1 MNIETIQDWLLSH
14 PELSQLLAI
23 LVIFLC
29 AYLGYFI
36 TKRYIFRGLKKL
48 IRKSKTE
55 WDDLILNQIFL
66 RRLAYFVPLLI
77 IYNFAY
83 LIPAAEIIIQQICII
98 MLLITFL
105 LLTGDFLTSLNQIYE
120 RSGLSKGRP
129 IKGVIQIVKIFIY
142 IIGGIIIVS
151 ILIGKSPW
159 FFISGI
165 GAMTAVVL
173 LIFRDTI
180 LSFVASLQISSN
192 DLVRIGDWI
201 EVPGFGADG
210 DVLDIAL
217 HTIKVQN
224 WDKTITVIPT
234 HKLIEV
240 SFKNWRGM
248 TQSGGRRIKRAL
260 YIDQSSIKFCNKTMV
275 EKFSGFHLIRDY
287 VKEKQQELLEYNKKY
302 GYTDDNLVNGRRMT
316 NIGTF
321 RAYVIA
327 YLKQS
332 NKVHQ
337 GLTSMVRQLAPGPN
351 GLPLEIYVFTN
362 DTAWVRYE
370 AIQSDIFDHLLAV
383 IPEFEL
389 QIFQNPSGSDFQS
402 LGEKAAINAEL

>member
-1 MNIETIQDWLLSH
+1 
-14 PELSQLLAI
+14 
-23 LVIFLC
+23 
-29 AYLGYFI
+29 
-36 TKRYIFRGLKKL
+36 
-48 IRKSKTE
+48 
-55 WDDLILNQIFL
+55 
-66 RRLAYFVPLLI
+66 
-77 IYNFAY
+77 
-83 LIPAAEIIIQQICII
+83 
-98 MLLITFL
+98 
-105 LLTGDFLTSLNQIYE
+105 
-120 RSGLSKGRP
+120 
-129 IKGVIQIVKIFIY
+129 
-142 IIGGIIIVS
+142 
-151 ILIGKSPW
+151 
-159 FFISGI
+159 
-165 GAMTAVVL
+165 
-173 LIFRDTI
+173 
-180 LSFVASLQISSN
+180 
-192 DLVRIGDWI
+192 
-201 EVPGFGADG
+201 VPGFGADG

-260 YIDQSSIKFCNKTMV
+260 YIDQSSIKFCNKSMV

-287 VKEKQQELLEYNKKY
+287 VKEKQQELLAYNKKH
-302 GYTDDNLVNGRRMT
+302 GYTDDRLVNGRRMT

-351 GLPLEIYVFTN
+351 GLPLEIYVFSN
-362 DTAWVRYE
+362 DTEWVRYE

-402 LGEKAAINAEL
+402 LGKKSIE